1 MRIGE
6 IAALVGVTPRTVRHY
21 HHQGLLPEPAR
32 LGNGYRH
39 YGLREA
45 VLLARIRRLAE
56 LGLALEEVRDIL
68 ADDQGRELVEVLEKL
83 DDDLARQQALLQ
95 DRRTR
100 LHVLLVE
107 ARAGRVAADG
117 PLSPELTR
125 LLAGLGPVTDSPTA
139 AKDRDHLVFLDNV
152 LPQEQRTGLLAAL
165 DGMRD
170 HAERFYALLD
180 GLADSRPDDPEVARA
195 AEGLA
200 ELIPDALAAY
210 FPVSD
215 EGAVQA
221 ALFAD
226 LAPGQAAAL
235 RLAMRLATGR
245 KEGRA

>member
-32 LGNGYRH
+32 LGNGYRD

-56 LGLALEEVRDIL
+56 LGLALEEVRDVL
-68 ADDQGRELVEVLEKL
+68 ADDQGRELVEVLEEL
-83 DDDLARQQALLQ
+83 DDDLARQQAVLQ

-100 LHVLLVE
+100 LHALLVE

-125 LLAGLGPVTDSPTA
+125 LLAGLRPVPGSPMA
-139 AKDRDHLVFLDNV
+139 AKDRDHLVFLDSV
-152 LPQEQRTGLLAAL
+152 LPHEQRTGLLAAL

-170 HAERFYALLD
+170 HAEAFYALLD
-180 GLADSRPDDPEVARA
+180 GLADSRPDDPRVTRA
-195 AEGLA
+195 ADKLA

-210 FPVSD
+210 FPASD
-215 EGAVQA
+215 EGAVHA

-226 LAPGQAAAL
+226 LAPAQAAAL
-235 RLAMRLATGR
+235 RLAMRLATEP
-245 KEGRA
+245 KEGPS